1 MNSETSV
8 IPAKRKM
15 PTLVKLSVDIGPLAV
30 FFIVNVKAGI
40 FAATASFMVVII
52 VALAVAWAFERRLP
66 TMPLITA
73 VVVMFF
79 GGLTLWL
86 QDETFIKL
94 KPTIINALFGVAVLG
109 GLAFGKNYIKTVM
122 GSMMNI
128 DDAGWRKLAIR
139 WGIFFFAMAALNEAV
154 WRNVSTDD
162 WVSFKVFGL
171 LPLTFVFALSQV
183 PLMTKHALEADQVD
197 GDGDVDDAGDVG
209 RKD

>member
-1 MNSETSV
+1 
-8 IPAKRKM
+8 M
-15 PTLVKLSVDIGPLAV
+15 PTAVKLAVDIGPLAV
-30 FFIVNVKAGI
+30 FFIANAKAGI

-52 VALAVAWAFERRLP
+52 IALGVAFAYERRLP
-66 TMPLITA
+66 TMPLVTA

-94 KPTIINALFGVAVLG
+94 KPTIINAFFAGAIFV
-109 GLAFGKNYIKTVM
+109 GLAFGKNFIRTVM

-128 DDAGWRKLAIR
+128 DEAGWRKLAIR
-139 WGIFFFAMAALNEAV
+139 WGFFFIAMAALNEAV

-171 LPLTFVFALSQV
+171 LPLTFAFAISQI
-183 PLMTKHALEADQVD
+183 PLMTKHAVETDDPADND
-197 GDGDVDDAGDVG
+197 GSEGES
-209 RKD
+209 